1 MKIAKILSTCFK
13 RGRVREKTLLAGD
26 PPGYFS
32 HSQNFTSVA
41 DVIKLLNYQIE
52 METKYPPGL
61 DRDLIIVNSDV
72 GSVEG
77 NLFIKN
83 LNQRKIDGG
92 KVISFTRENKG
103 LSYGAYSDAFLKFK
117 DSYDYFLLIEDDL
130 VTVKKNY
137 LKIAYNKWK
146 ETNNC
151 GFVALLGLSKVNH
164 GWWDK
169 ASLNKTNAFSAY
181 SGCGFTSKNVLDKIV
196 KEHGSLPHNKENN
209 DHTESIALGELGLS
223 KSIID
228 LGYKLTELKNEILVI
243 PAYDSMRNIKYR
255 KYPNFYEK
263 YLWLLKSNIYSF
275 ISKSQFCLK
284 YYVILLKILKKF
296 LK

>member
-137 LKIAYNKWK
+137 LKIVYNKWK

-169 ASLNKTNAFSAY
+169 ASLNKTNALSAY

-275 ISKSQFCLK
+275 ISKSPFCLR
-284 YYVILLKILKKF
+284 YYIILLKMLKKNY
-296 LK
+296 

>member
-137 LKIAYNKWK
+137 LKIVYNKWK

-169 ASLNKTNAFSAY
+169 ASLNKTNALSAY

-275 ISKSQFCLK
+275 ISKSPFCLR
-284 YYVILLKILKKF
+284 YYIILLKIFKKF
-296 LK
+296 